1 MNFKRFAQ
9 QILRLTR
16 FNTRVVY
23 GTLALAFL
31 FLIGLIVNLGS
42 YGANQLEELSR
53 RAQSQADGYGL
64 RVQQASA
71 LRSAVENSLAE
82 ARTYRTARE
91 NLRLMM
97 VSYNT
102 RFNAALQRLNDE
114 FDKTQKVRDGR
125 STELTEEE
133 RRLIDALLKGQQPFT
148 GYLEQFRERVS
159 AEVKDDRNYVP
170 REIVTPHDA
179 EVDAT
184 LEKQKITDRA
194 TRQSLIETQFLG
206 AQNFLLKATQAW
218 EKRLEEG
225 RKNLLA
231 DVSSQQ
237 AAAATASRTRMFWT
251 ALLGA
256 LITLATYLVVST
268 QIKQIRKAENEA
280 QEAGGLTTS
289 VLNSLRDGVLAIN
302 EQGAVFSVN
311 PTFEKD
317 FHFKQRE
324 CLHQDYRT
332 LLAGLPVL
340 RQAIEKASERAPL
353 ASSLHIR
360 AAERLEIKPDGV
372 AGDTRLFD
380 LEITPR
386 KVSGEERGSVIVLTD
401 VTEIERNREEAE
413 RNRALSRIGQ
423 LTAQVGHEIYNPLGS
438 IKLNTDLL
446 EMQLPPDTPALHDA
460 RETVKRL
467 KRSLE
472 HLSTIVLDLRYLSR
486 PREPERKATE
496 LNGLLDDVI
505 ELARERL
512 QRTQIQVKRAY
523 AAEPMRGE
531 FDPVQLRKVFLNL
544 LMNAIEASPP
554 GSEVTLATRPLK
566 ASELTN
572 GFKAERGA
580 LIVSVIDRGSGMS
593 AETKRRVFEAFY
605 TTKQH
610 GTGLGMMI
618 THEIIKKHGGLI
630 DVESEEGRGTTVKV
644 YLPL

>member
-1 MNFKRFAQ
+1 MTFTRFAQ
-9 QILRLTR
+9 QILRSTKL
-16 FNTRVVY
+16 NVSVVY
-23 GTLALAFL
+23 TALVVGFFL
-31 FLIGLIVNLGS
+31 LIGLIVNLGS
-42 YGANQLEELSR
+42 YGANRLEELSR
-53 RAQSQADGYGL
+53 RAQAQTEGFGV

-91 NLRLMM
+91 NLRGMI
-97 VSYNT
+97 VSYNS
-102 RFNAALQRLNDE
+102 RFNTALQRLNDE
-114 FDKTQKVRDGR
+114 FAKTKTVRTQLGTDL
-125 STELTEEE
+125 SVEE
-133 RRLIDALLKGQQPFT
+133 RKQIDYLLAHEAT
-148 GYLEQFRERVS
+148 LVAYLAQVRERVN
-159 AEVKDDRNYVP
+159 AEVKGTAASFSAP
-170 REIVTPHDA
+170 EIVTPHDA
-179 EVDAT
+179 EIDAK
-184 LEKQKITDRA
+184 LAAGTDQA
-194 TRQSLIETQFLG
+194 TRQSLIESRFLS
-206 AQNFLLKATQAW
+206 AQNFMLNAVQAW
-218 EKRLEEG
+218 EKQLSLE
-225 RKNLLA
+225 RQNLLA
-231 DVSSQQ
+231 DVATQQ
-237 AAAATASRTRMFWT
+237 AAAAAAVRSRMFWT
-251 ALLGA
+251 ALLGGLIA
-256 LITLATYLVVST
+256 LGSSLIALS
-268 QIKQIRKAENEA
+268 QIKQIRQAENQA

-317 FHFKQRE
+317 FHFTQRE

-340 RQAIEKASERAPL
+340 RQAIEKASERM
-353 ASSLHIR
+353 SLTSVAHVR
-360 AAERLEIKPDGV
+360 AAERLEIKPDGA

-446 EMQLPPDTPALHDA
+446 DMQLPPDTPALNDA

-486 PREPERKATE
+486 PRDPERKATE
-496 LNGLLDDVI
+496 LNGLLDEVI

-512 QRTQIQVKRAY
+512 QRTQIQVKRTY
-523 AAEPMRGE
+523 AVEQLRGE

-544 LMNAIEASPP
+544 LMNAIEASPS
-554 GSEVTLATRPLK
+554 GSEVTLATRAVSAK
-566 ASELTN
+566 TLTN

-580 LIVSVIDRGSGMS
+580 LAVSVMDHGSGMS

-630 DVESEEGRGTTVKV
+630 EVESEEGRGTSVEV
-644 YLPL
+644 FLPL

>member
-1 MNFKRFAQ
+1 MTFTRFAQ
-9 QILRLTR
+9 QALRSSKL
-16 FNTRVVY
+16 NVRVVY
-23 GTLALAFL
+23 SALVVGFL
-31 FLIGLIVNLGS
+31 LLIGLIVYLGS
-42 YGANQLEELSR
+42 YGANRLEELS
-53 RAQSQADGYGL
+53 QSARTKTEGFGVRL
-64 RVQQASA
+64 QQASA

-82 ARTYRTARE
+82 ARTYRSARE
-91 NLRLMM
+91 NLRFMV
-97 VSYNT
+97 VSYNI

-114 FDKTQKVRDGR
+114 FAKTKTVRTQLGTDL
-125 STELTEEE
+125 SAEE
-133 RRLIDALLKGQQPFT
+133 RKQIDYLLAHEAT
-148 GYLEQFRERVS
+148 LVAYLSQVRERVN
-159 AEVKDDRNYVP
+159 AEAKGDQAYVP
-170 REIVTPHDA
+170 REIVTPQDA
-179 EVDAT
+179 EIDAT
-184 LEKQKITDRA
+184 LKAGTEAA
-194 TRQSLIETQFLG
+194 TRQSLIESRFLS
-206 AQNFLLKATQAW
+206 AQNFMLIAVQAW
-218 EKRLEEG
+218 EKRLDTE
-225 RKNLLA
+225 RINLLA
-231 DVSSQQ
+231 DVATRQ
-237 AAAATASRTRMFWT
+237 AAAAAAMRSRMFWT

-256 LITLATYLVVST
+256 LIALTAYLVARL
-268 QIKQIRKAENEA
+268 QIRQIRKAENEA

-317 FHFKQRE
+317 FHFTQRE

-332 LLAGLPVL
+332 LLAGLPAL
-340 RQAIEKASERAPL
+340 RQAIEKASERM
-353 ASSLHIR
+353 SLTSVAHVR
-360 AAERLEIKPDGV
+360 AAERLEIKPDGA

-446 EMQLPPDTPALHDA
+446 DMQLPLDAPALNDA

-486 PREPERKATE
+486 PRDPERKATE
-496 LNGLLDDVI
+496 LNGLLDEVI

-523 AAEPMRGE
+523 ATKPLCGE

-544 LMNAIEASPP
+544 LMNAIEASPS
-554 GSEVTLATRPLK
+554 GSEVTLATR
-566 ASELTN
+566 AVNARALTN

-580 LIVSVIDRGSGMS
+580 LIVSVTDRGSGMS

-630 DVESEEGRGTTVKV
+630 EVESEEGRGTTVEV
-644 YLPL
+644 LLPL

>member
-1 MNFKRFAQ
+1 MTFTRLAQ
-9 QILRLTR
+9 QLLRLTK

-23 GTLALAFL
+23 GTLTLAFL

-102 RFNAALQRLNDE
+102 RFNSAMQRLSDE

-133 RRLIDALLKGQQPFT
+133 RRLIDALLKGQPTFT

-159 AEVKDDRNYVP
+159 AEVKDDKNYVP

-184 LEKQKITDRA
+184 LEKEKITDRA
-194 TRQSLIETQFLG
+194 TRQSFIETQFLG

-218 EKRLEEG
+218 EKQLEDG

-237 AAAATASRTRMFWT
+237 SAAAAASRTRMFWT
-251 ALLGA
+251 ALLGV
-256 LITLATYLVVST
+256 LVTLATYLVVTT

-317 FHFKQRE
+317 FHFTQRE

-332 LLAGLPVL
+332 LLAGLPAL
-340 RQAIEKASERAPL
+340 RQAIEKASERM
-353 ASSLHIR
+353 SLTSVAHVR
-360 AAERLEIKPDGV
+360 AAERLEIKPDGA

-446 EMQLPPDTPALHDA
+446 DMQLPPDAPALNDA

-486 PREPERKATE
+486 PRDPERKATE
-496 LNGLLDDVI
+496 LNGLLDEVI

-523 AAEPMRGE
+523 ATKPLCGE

-544 LMNAIEASPP
+544 LMNAIEASPS
-554 GSEVTLATRPLK
+554 GSEVTLATR
-566 ASELTN
+566 AVNARALTN

-580 LIVSVIDRGSGMS
+580 LIVSVTDRGSGMS

-630 DVESEEGRGTTVKV
+630 EVESEEGRGTTVEV
-644 YLPL
+644 LLPL